1 MKKIVASLL
10 SVIMLVFACG
20 PVGLAYNFS
29 DGVLTSGTTE
39 NDMPTLQAVY
49 MKRNADA
56 PDGTC
61 KFEEDT
67 IGSLKAGDDFYIGLR
82 ATGVVAPASLYVRR
96 SVLRMMSP

>member
-82 ATGVVAPASLYVRR
+82 AKNFSHFSGITKGLY
-96 SVLRMMSP
+96 SI

>member
-39 NDMPTLQAVY
+39 NDMPTLQNV
-49 MKRNADA
+49 MQMHRM
-56 PDGTC
+56 
-61 KFEEDT
+61 
-67 IGSLKAGDDFYIGLR
+67 
-82 ATGVVAPASLYVRR
+82 VPASSRKIL
-96 SVLRMMSP
+96 

>member
-49 MKRNADA
+49 MNVMQMHRM
-56 PDGTC
+56 
-61 KFEEDT
+61 
-67 IGSLKAGDDFYIGLR
+67 I
-82 ATGVVAPASLYVRR
+82 PASSRKIL
-96 SVLRMMSP
+96 

>member
-49 MKRNADA
+49 M
-56 PDGTC
+56 
-61 KFEEDT
+61 
-67 IGSLKAGDDFYIGLR
+67 
-82 ATGVVAPASLYVRR
+82 
-96 SVLRMMSP
+96 

>member
-39 NDMPTLQAVY
+39 NDMP
-49 MKRNADA
+49 N
-56 PDGTC
+56 P
-61 KFEEDT
+61 
-67 IGSLKAGDDFYIGLR
+67 
-82 ATGVVAPASLYVRR
+82 TGGIYET
-96 SVLRMMSP
+96 

>member
-56 PDGTC
+56 PGWY
-61 KFEEDT
+61 
-67 IGSLKAGDDFYIGLR
+67 LQ
-82 ATGVVAPASLYVRR
+82 VRGR
-96 SVLRMMSP
+96 YYRKSKSW

>member
-49 MKRNADA
+49 MKRN
-56 PDGTC
+56 
-61 KFEEDT
+61 EMH
-67 IGSLKAGDDFYIGLR
+67 R
-82 ATGVVAPASLYVRR
+82 MVPASSRKIL
-96 SVLRMMSP
+96 